1 MTGSFAAG
9 ASSLTCNTAYHFAAY
24 ATNGY
29 LSYGGDNTLTTSAR
43 PTSGGGGMIVGSG
56 PPAPSAQGLP
66 GYTPPRSQIDYPN
79 GAIVYLGATHNL
91 ATMPEDRPK
100 MSLRY
105 MVIVT
110 RHGRNRTWRWQ
121 IVRTPKPLGVKLYE
135 DNFHSEQAART
146 LRQKGFALPSGKC
159 DQRSARC
166 LTKRRWEM
174 KDVVEMLEAWE
185 AD

>member
-1 MTGSFAAG
+1 MAASSLGATSATLNGSIGDIGNGTTRGFVYGTNTSYGATTTESGSFVTGSFAAG

-110 RHGRNRTWRWQ
+110 RQAVTAHGGGRLCARPSR
-121 IVRTPKPLGVKLYE
+121 LG
-135 DNFHSEQAART
+135 
-146 LRQKGFALPSGKC
+146 
-159 DQRSARC
+159 
-166 LTKRRWEM
+166 
-174 KDVVEMLEAWE
+174 
-185 AD
+185 